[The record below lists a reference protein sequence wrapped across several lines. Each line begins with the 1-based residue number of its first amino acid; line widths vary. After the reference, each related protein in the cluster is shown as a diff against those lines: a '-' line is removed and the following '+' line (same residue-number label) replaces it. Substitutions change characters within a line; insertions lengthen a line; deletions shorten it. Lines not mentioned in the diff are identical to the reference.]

1 MKIQFLKNI
10 ISNKLRPGRL
20 SFMKS
25 RTKGLQS
32 LTSNK
37 IPPGISHIINLF
49 DKYKQSS
56 PFIISGVI
64 LFVSIVIWFV
74 LAIPFRSKN
83 EQLRDELANKV
94 SEFERYT
101 GMRKDIYNTRWI
113 EAKDR
118 EIDLV
123 EKELQACREF
133 LAKRDAPIEKV
144 FTDIAG
150 ERIKDEA
157 LWKDVYIR
165 KTDALLRLLRQNRFE
180 IDKDDLSFKS
190 WGNKLPLLDEISIE
204 QKRFWIQDE
213 IINIIIKN
221 RALIRGFG
229 GLRFRETPQTANLL
243 PQALITTIPFTLES
257 ELEPEKIFYLINDIL
272 NSGLNFYIE
281 TINIES
287 TGRMGDVSNN
297 TLHILDKVTIDAYAL
312 DYKNE
317 M

>member
-1 MKIQFLKNI
+1 MKIQFKDI
-10 ISNKLRPGRL
+10 ISNKLKPGRL

-25 RTKGLQS
+25 RTRTKGSQS
-32 LTSNK
+32 PASNK
-37 IPPGISHIINLF
+37 ILPGISHIIN
-49 DKYKQSS
+49 KYKLSS
-56 PFIISGVI
+56 PFIISGAI
-64 LFVSIVIWFV
+64 LFVSIVIYLV
-74 LAIPFRSKN
+74 LAMPLKSKN
-83 EQLRDELANKV
+83 EQLKDELANKA
-94 SEFERYT
+94 SEFERYIKM
-101 GMRKDIYNTRWI
+101 GKNIYNTNWI
-113 EAKDR
+113 EAKGQ

-144 FTDIAG
+144 FTDITG
-150 ERIKDEA
+150 DPIKDEA
-157 LWKDVYIR
+157 LWKNVYTR
-165 KTDALLRLLRQNRFE
+165 KTDALLRLLRQSRFE
-180 IDKDDLSFKS
+180 IDKDALSFKS
-190 WGNKLPLLDEISIE
+190 WGNKLPSGDEIAVE

-229 GLRFRETPQTANLL
+229 GLKFRETPQTANLL

-287 TGRMGDVSNN
+287 TGRTDDLSNK